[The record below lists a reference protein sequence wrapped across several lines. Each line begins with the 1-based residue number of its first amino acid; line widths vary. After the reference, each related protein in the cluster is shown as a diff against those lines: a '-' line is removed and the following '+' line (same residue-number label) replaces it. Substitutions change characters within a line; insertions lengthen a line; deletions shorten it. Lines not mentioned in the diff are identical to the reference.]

1 MPQTPLLDLTTML
14 LERQRIRIDGTLY
27 ELRSPE
33 ELSVLQSARFTR
45 WGGEIERLGQSLGGA
60 DHADRDAELTALLRQ
75 VAAAALVDVPA
86 AVIER
91 LSGGQAMSIVEVFTT
106 LLLGKRLRLAGA
118 LVAQVADR
126 QTGPSS
132 SPGSSAAMA
141 ATPDTG
147 SSAARQPC

>member
-106 LLLGKRLRLAGA
+106 LLLGKRLRLA
-118 LVAQVADR
+118 DR